1 MGQGSSKEVQQLR
14 AQTDTCLWSVLS
26 GESTEYEPITIFEHT
41 YQPDDKQ
48 IVKAL
53 LENSIQQ
60 LKKLRYPSIVKFQWV
75 QRAEDSV
82 SVVTEPVV
90 PLNEAYVSELEAD
103 ELCYGLYNIGKA
115 LQFLHEDAGELAH
128 GNLHLEC
135 VFVGDPDGEWRLG
148 HLEHTKLSK
157 DLNIEYLRDTSAYR
171 DSRTVTPEETA
182 CLANSGTME
191 GSSGQERDVFAFGH
205 LVVDVLENVAAEHRG
220 NILVSLLPT
229 FLFGSFISHV
239 FDGFFDSV
247 VKQSPSHW
255 ISCCYLMHMSFAVR
269 LPCCSSADAQS
280 CRSQDEIPQET
291 YMHVTDAGR
300 FLEYAKRELLS
311 PSPRTRPSISKVLQ
325 HAFFANNALVKAKI
339 FLKTITVKT
348 SAEKERFFT
357 NLKRSIK
364 KFPSG
369 LVVRQLLRQLLSRV
383 MLTEPT
389 MEQLGRELLCPR
401 QGSGVNGVLPEP
413 EFREHVIPLLLKLFS
428 VRDLR
433 VRLALLPTIA
443 QYSSLFTH
451 EQLDG
456 IVLPELRMGL
466 QDSNDVLARATMQA
480 LTDVAAQYS
489 GSIMGGARRTIFA
502 DMAQRAQAVLP
513 VLAVDTDLVDSV
525 NDDLSVAP
533 GNATNGPAA
542 DGVGDDDADNNT
554 DNSDADDDVLTPEDV
569 VPATDNTDA
578 PNGDGDVKQPSAH
591 DVMQDD
597 WAEDGDASD
606 WADDNWGGDDD
617 DFGVKPGAVTPT
629 TLHTDSHVV
638 GEDTENADGSVAH
651 GVTEDEN
658 ENDVL
663 TPDDPVHSR
672 PRVQPTSSAH
682 GSRGDTT
689 TMAAAK
695 AESHRDAN
703 TPKPPVSQ
711 DNVSPAPHKKKK
723 GLQLS
728 GKAKKVIKKRE
739 STGGD
744 AGAKGG
750 STRPSVSPRVDA
762 APKAAPTTPTTAA
775 SPAKHESTP
784 PSPEPDFF
792 ADMTPQIRPAG
803 ASLIPDRAKGSEGV
817 APAASRTPP
826 GSGSGRLAAASA
838 SALATADADDD
849 DGADGDGWGDGDDD
863 DWGDNDA

>member
-205 LVVDVLENVAAEHRG
+205 LVVDVLENVAAEHR
-220 NILVSLLPT
+220 
-229 FLFGSFISHV
+229 
-239 FDGFFDSV
+239 
-247 VKQSPSHW
+247 
-255 ISCCYLMHMSFAVR
+255 
-269 LPCCSSADAQS
+269 
-280 CRSQDEIPQET
+280 
-291 YMHVTDAGR
+291 DAGR